1 MNNDIVAIIAGLVS
15 VIAVIVTLI
24 TASTSAK
31 STALAE
37 LQKVVDLL
45 QVQMK
50 KQKDEIDEQKTDI
63 SSLKKELAKERKLRM
78 MYEDYIQVLI
88 LKMREKEIE
97 PPAISEYVKD
107 DESY

>member
-1 MNNDIVAIIAGLVS
+1 MGNDIVAIIAGLVS

-37 LQKVVDLL
+37 LQKVVDAL
-45 QVQMK
+45 QKRMG
-50 KQKDEIDEQKTDI
+50 EQDSDI
-63 SSLKKELAKERKLRM
+63 LELKKELAKERKLRM
-78 MYEDYIQVLI
+78 MYENYIQVLI